1 VGYGPPPDKF
11 LKKVQKV
18 LAGEETYK
26 ALSAR
31 FAKEPTNVEVL
42 FKLGRKYSSRFT
54 PEMTAKG
61 KELYQKVIALDPDG
75 KAGSYTDDYLKAQI
89 PYTQGAEFELG
100 QASIYDRKPDPAP
113 LQAFIKKY
121 PASALVKN
129 AYSYLSSY
137 YGYQAPK
144 EEATKFFEEYT
155 SKYPDD
161 RDAIG
166 VYVERIIKDKQPI
179 DKGISLAEKLK
190 ELGGYPRNPEYQ
202 QNLAQLYALKG
213 EPAKADEEYGQDFID
228 GYVSNAVNALT
239 GYANFW
245 LERNKNL
252 DSVESAADLAI
263 KMAPASQWY
272 TLQTVAG
279 IYVKLNKTDKALAV
293 YGPEFIK
300 KNMGDQSVLASY
312 ASFWSRQ
319 SMNQEGM
326 NLESASE
333 AARKAVDLTSD
344 YFNNYTLGAILFK
357 LKKYQEALPYAEK
370 AVEFVESW
378 AAKHQEF
385 STQKYKKLVKDIKD
399 AIAKDKPPRSKTS
412 FKRDGPL
419 WRGPSLFFHPV

>member
-11 LKKVQKV
+11 LVKVQKV

-31 FAKEPTNVEVL
+31 FAQEPTNVEVL

-100 QASIYDRKPDPAP
+100 QASIYDRKPNPAP

-129 AYSYLSSY
+129 AYSYLSYY

-144 EEATKFFEEYT
+144 EEATKFFEEYS

-161 RDAIG
+161 RNAIG
-166 VYVERIIKDKQPI
+166 AYVERIIKDKEPI

-213 EPAKADEEYGQDFID
+213 DPAKAEEEYGQDFID
-228 GYVSNAVNALT
+228 GYVSDAVNALT

-245 LERNKNL
+245 LEQNKNL
-252 DSVESAADLAI
+252 DSVESAADLAV
-263 KMAPASQWY
+263 KMAPASQRY

-312 ASFWSRQ
+312 ASFWNRQ
-319 SMNQEGM
+319 GK
-326 NLESASE
+326 NLESALE
-333 AARKAVDLTSD
+333 AARKSVELTSD
-344 YFNNYTLGAILFK
+344 YYNNYTLANILFK
-357 LKKYQEALPYAEK
+357 TKKYEEALEYAEK
-370 AVEFVESW
+370 AVELVKPMAVKYEG
-378 AAKHQEF
+378 F
-385 STQKYKKLVKDIKD
+385 STQQYEKLVKDIKG
-399 AIAKDKPPRSKTS
+399 AIAEEKAPAIKK
-412 FKRDGPL
+412 
-419 WRGPSLFFHPV
+419 